1 MKFGCLVGVVAFA
14 TAAAVA
20 VGRAEANAAAPVR
33 ADESFGRQRQSSRR
47 SASSIYRQR
56 GGERQENDYDLSG
69 GRPSARSVA
78 YTPKTHDG
86 GISIVPNRK
95 LPPVIAGI
103 RRGGEEVVVPT
114 QTQNTVDLAMRSAQW
129 EEAKNRTV
137 AATALLCLLSFL
149 SYYFKEDGL
158 IMFSVVLQIIM
169 FQESSYI
176 VGGDLRA
183 SSSSPSS
190 SLMTNGQLNK
200 WWWFVTMVLLVDGP
214 RLFPWMANKFGAVAY
229 GMVVLNIMSAV
240 AKFQISGAKTVAFR
254 EYIRQSAVSLLCL
267 SFVVV
272 PSSYWIGVFEEYGQK
287 WLVVPAVLSIFD
299 DLVAFLVGMVAG
311 KPTPSSSSIAPKKTW
326 QGYIVGAIMTMG
338 ATWLALDEKFGLKY
352 LPKIAEICPYSQ
364 MDGLVL
370 AAVASI
376 VAPFGGSVSSL
387 VKRAYGHKK
396 FGTIFGGRI
405 GGLIDLLDG
414 QLMMAP
420 FIYFFLSLYKF
431 RNGSSAS

>member
-1 MKFGCLVGVVAFA
+1 MKFGCLGVVVAIV
-14 TAAAVA
+14 TAAAIA
-20 VGRAEANAAAPVR
+20 VGHAEANAAAPS
-33 ADESFGRQRQSSRR
+33 ADGSFGRQNQSS
-47 SASSIYRQR
+47 SPPLSSSIYQPR
-56 GGERQENDYDLSG
+56 GDGGQENDYVLSG
-69 GRPSARSVA
+69 GRPSARSA
-78 YTPKTHDG
+78 ASTPKTHDG
-86 GISIVPNRK
+86 GISVVPNRK

-103 RRGGEEVVVPT
+103 RRGGEEVVVAS
-114 QTQNTVDLAMRSAQW
+114 TQNSVDLAMRSAQW

-137 AATALLCLLSFL
+137 AATVLLCLLSFL

-169 FQESSYI
+169 FQESSFI

-183 SSSSPSS
+183 ASSSSSS
-190 SLMTNGQLNK
+190 SLITDGQFNK

-229 GMVVLNIMSAV
+229 GMVVLNIMSAII
-240 AKFQISGAKTVAFR
+240 KFQLSGAKTVAFR

-287 WLVVPAVLSIFD
+287 WLLLPTVLSIFD

-326 QGYIVGAIMTMG
+326 QGYTVGAIMTMG

-370 AAVASI
+370 ATVASI
-376 VAPFGGSVSSL
+376 IAPFGGSVSSL
-387 VKRAYGHKK
+387 IKRAYGHKK